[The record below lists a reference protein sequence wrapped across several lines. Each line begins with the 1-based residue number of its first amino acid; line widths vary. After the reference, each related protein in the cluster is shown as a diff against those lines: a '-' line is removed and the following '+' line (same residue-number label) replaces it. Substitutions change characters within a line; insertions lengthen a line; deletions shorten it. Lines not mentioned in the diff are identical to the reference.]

1 MRRHD
6 RLAQLAA
13 CHGHLRYHG
22 LDSLAAYRLATRSQL
37 AQLNPTF
44 RAMIRDLVG
53 RANPDVMAALWPPKD
68 VTWLVARL
76 ATDPCARLLSV
87 SKGPHG
93 GQSTSLLDV
102 RYDVRD
108 AEEERRAWRAL
119 LEGLK
124 GAETPSR

>member
-6 RLAQLAA
+6 RLAMLAA

-22 LDSLAAYRLATRSQL
+22 LDSFGAYRSASREQL

-44 RAMIRDLVG
+44 RAMIRNLAN
-53 RANPDVMAALWPPKD
+53 RANPDVLRALWTPKD
-68 VTWLVARL
+68 VTWMVARL
-76 ATDPCARLLSV
+76 GTDPCARLLSV

-108 AEEERRAWRAL
+108 AEAERRAWRAL
-119 LEGLK
+119 LESLG
-124 GAETPSR
+124 GAAQPS